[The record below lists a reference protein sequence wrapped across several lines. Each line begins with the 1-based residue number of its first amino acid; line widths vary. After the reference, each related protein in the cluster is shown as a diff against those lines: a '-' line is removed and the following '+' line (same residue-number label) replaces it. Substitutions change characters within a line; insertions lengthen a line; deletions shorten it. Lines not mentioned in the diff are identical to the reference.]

1 MPKMMRKFFLFFTL
15 ILFPLGV
22 FGQSSDVKFT
32 EFDLENG
39 LHVILHEDNSTPIIA
54 ITVTYH
60 VGSKNEQPNRTGFA
74 HFFEHLMFEGSENIK
89 RGEYDTYVQN
99 AGGQLNASTSFDQT
113 FYYETLPSNQAELG
127 LWLESERMLH
137 LKVDSIGVET
147 QRGVVKEERRQ
158 GLENRPYGSIME
170 QTFSHAFKEHPYR
183 WTPIGSAQYIDMATL
198 DEFMQF
204 YKTFYVPNNAVL
216 SIAGD
221 FKTDEMKKLI
231 GKYFG
236 DIPKGTNEI
245 YRPNVIEPAQTA
257 EVRDTVFD
265 NIQLPAVIQAY
276 HIPKQGTDDYYALQ
290 MLTILLSGGQ
300 SSRLYKKLVDE
311 ERKALQVASFPFSLE
326 DPGLFLVLAITNA
339 GVTADEVEALI
350 DGEIQNAKTKLV
362 DEKEFEKLRN
372 QVESDFYS
380 QNSTVLG
387 KARNLAEYELFFG
400 DANLINT
407 EIERYLKV
415 TREDVKNA
423 ANKYL
428 TKENRTV
435 LYYLPKS
442 ASK

>member
-1 MPKMMRKFFLFFTL
+1 MTQKIILYFIFLL
-15 ILFPLGV
+15 LPIGV

-32 EFDLENG
+32 EFDLNNG
-39 LHVILHEDNSTPIIA
+39 LHVILHEDNSTPVIA
-54 ITVTYH
+54 VTVTYH
-60 VGSKNEQPNRTGFA
+60 VGSKNEQPDRTGFA
-74 HFFEHLMFEGSENIK
+74 HFFEHLMFEGSENIA
-89 RGEYDTYVQN
+89 RGEFDTYVQN

-137 LKVDSIGVET
+137 LKIDSIGVET
-147 QRGVVKEERRQ
+147 QRKVVKEERSQRLDNQ
-158 GLENRPYGSIME
+158 PYGSILE
-170 QTFSHAFKEHPYR
+170 ETFSHAFKEHPYR
-183 WTPIGSAQYIDMATL
+183 WTPIGSTQYIDMATL

-221 FKTDEMKKLI
+221 FKTDEMKELI
-231 GKYFG
+231 EKYFG
-236 DIPKGTNEI
+236 DIPKGTNDI
-245 YRPNVIEPAQTA
+245 FRPSVIEPEQTA
-257 EVRDTVFD
+257 EIRDTVFD

-276 HIPKQGTDDYYALQ
+276 HIPKQGSDDYYALQ
-290 MLTILLSGGQ
+290 MLTTLLSRGQ
-300 SSRLYKKLVDE
+300 SSRFYKKLVDE

-326 DPGLFLVLAITNA
+326 NPGLFLVLAITNA
-339 GVTADEVEALI
+339 GITADEVEGLI
-350 DGEIQNAKTKLV
+350 NSEIEKTKTQLI
-362 DEKEFEKLRN
+362 DEKEFAKLRN
-372 QVESDFYS
+372 QIESDFYS
-380 QNSTVLG
+380 QNSSVLG

-407 EIERYLKV
+407 EIDRYLKI
-415 TREDVKNA
+415 TREDIKNA